1 MRDAAHSSLASI
13 IAVIW
18 LVIAP
23 AQSLAAKEAVDL
35 ELVLAVDISLS
46 MDIDEQRLQ
55 RDGYVAALRHPDV
68 IRAIRSGPQGKIALT
83 YMEWAG
89 HFIQTVLV
97 PWRVIANADDANAF
111 ADLLAAQPIRR
122 ARMTSISG
130 AIFEARKLFE
140 KSNVDSLRRV
150 IDVSGDGPNNSGT
163 TTLRARDAA
172 VKAGI
177 VINGLALVL
186 KRPDGPYSYF
196 DIPNLD
202 HYYADCVIGGPGS
215 FVLAVTNKSEFTT
228 AIRQKMIKEIAGL
241 QRPNDPSLEP
251 SRSKAGLVH
260 KTQLRLPPPTK
271 RRAKYDC
278 LIGEKRWDQYQSE
291 QW

>member
-1 MRDAAHSSLASI
+1 MIVAARSRLVLITAILFSVCALASP
-13 IAVIW
+13 
-18 LVIAP
+18 LT
-23 AQSLAAKEAVDL
+23 AKQAVDL

-46 MDIDEQRLQ
+46 MDADEQRLQ

-68 IRAIRSGPQGKIALT
+68 VRAIKSGPQGKIALT

-89 HFIQTVLV
+89 HIIQSVLV
-97 PWRVIANADDANAF
+97 PWHVIETADDASAF
-111 ADLLAAQPIRR
+111 ADKLAAQPLSR
-122 ARMTSISG
+122 ALMTSISG
-130 AIFEARKLFE
+130 AIFEGQKLFA
-140 KSNVDSLRRV
+140 KSNVESLRRV

-163 TTLRARDAA
+163 TAMRARDAA

-215 FVLAVTNKSEFTT
+215 FVLAVTDKSEFTT
-228 AIRQKMIKEIAGL
+228 AIRQKMIKEIADL
-241 QRPNDPSLEP
+241 RTKPVTPPRTPQVKLLHR
-251 SRSKAGLVH
+251 A
-260 KTQLRLPPPTK
+260 QLRLPPPSPK
-271 RRAKYDC
+271 RAKYDC
-278 LIGEKRWDQYQSE
+278 LIGEKLWEQYQRD

>member
-1 MRDAAHSSLASI
+1 MLAATRSCLLLMAAAITSAFVM
-13 IAVIW
+13 AK
-18 LVIAP
+18 P
-23 AQSLAAKEAVDL
+23 LAAKQAVDL

-46 MDIDEQRLQ
+46 MDADEQRLQ
-55 RDGYVAALRHPDV
+55 RDGYVAALRHADV
-68 IRAIRSGPQGKIALT
+68 IRAIQSGPQGKIALT

-89 HFIQTVLV
+89 HFIQSVIV
-97 PWRVIANADDANAF
+97 PWQVISNADEANAF
-111 ADLLAAQPIRR
+111 ADELAAKPLSR
-122 ARMTSISG
+122 ALMTSISG
-130 AIFEARKLFE
+130 AIFEGQKLFT
-140 KSNVDSLRRV
+140 KSNVESLRRV
-150 IDVSGDGPNNSGT
+150 IDVSGDGPNNSGAT
-163 TTLRARDAA
+163 AMLARDAA

-215 FVLAVTNKSEFTT
+215 FVLAVTDRAEFTT

-241 QRPNDPSLEP
+241 PASPAKPPRRASTSFLH
-251 SRSKAGLVH
+251 KA
-260 KTQLRLPPPTK
+260 QLRLPPPTK
-271 RRAKYDC
+271 RAKYDC
-278 LIGEKRWDQYQSE
+278 LIGEKLWDQYQRD

>member
-1 MRDAAHSSLASI
+1 MITAARSGSVLVVLVLATVLALSQ
-13 IAVIW
+13 
-18 LVIAP
+18 P
-23 AQSLAAKEAVDL
+23 LAAKQAVDL

-46 MDIDEQRLQ
+46 MDADEQRLQ

-68 IRAIRSGPQGKIALT
+68 IRAIQSGPNGKIALT

-89 HFIQTVLV
+89 HIIQQVLV
-97 PWRVIANADDANAF
+97 PWQVIATADDTNAF
-111 ADLLAAQPIRR
+111 ADKLAGKPLAR
-122 ARMTSISG
+122 ALMTSISG
-130 AIFEARKLFE
+130 AIIEGQKLFAT
-140 KSNVDSLRRV
+140 SNVESLRRV

-163 TTLRARDAA
+163 TAMRARDAA
-172 VKAGI
+172 VKAGV

-215 FVLAVTNKSEFTT
+215 FVLAVTDKTEFTT

-241 QRPNDPSLEP
+241 GRQPERAPAQH
-251 SRSKAGLVH
+251 KAGLLH
-260 KTQLRLPPPTK
+260 KAQLRLPPPTLN
-271 RRAKYDC
+271 RAKYDC
-278 LIGEKRWDQYQSE
+278 LIGEKLWEQYQRD

>member
-1 MRDAAHSSLASI
+1 MLAAARANYVLITVVLCSLLALS
-13 IAVIW
+13 
-18 LVIAP
+18 P
-23 AQSLAAKEAVDL
+23 SHAAKEAVDL

-46 MDIDEQRLQ
+46 MDADEQRLQ

-68 IRAIRSGPQGKIALT
+68 IRAIQSGPQGKIALT

-89 HFIQTVLV
+89 HFIQQVLV
-97 PWRVIANADDANAF
+97 PWHVIASADDANEF
-111 ADLLAAQPIRR
+111 ADKLAAKPLAR
-122 ARMTSISG
+122 ALMTSISG
-130 AIFEARKLFE
+130 AISEGQKLFA
-140 KSNVDSLRRV
+140 KSNVESLRRV

-163 TTLRARDAA
+163 TAMLARDAA
-172 VKAGI
+172 VKEGI

-215 FVLAVTNKSEFTT
+215 FVLAVTDKKEFTT
-228 AIRQKMIKEIAGL
+228 AIRQKMIKEIADL
-241 QRPNDPSLEP
+241 PKQQRQPLIPSGNKL
-251 SRSKAGLVH
+251 LH
-260 KTQLRLPPPTK
+260 KTQLRLPPPTNG
-271 RRAKYDC
+271 RPKYDC
-278 LIGEKRWDQYQSE
+278 LIGEKLWEQYQRD

>member
-1 MRDAAHSSLASI
+1 MFAATRSCLVLIS
-13 IAVIW
+13 AVIC
-18 LVIAP
+18 LILMCAP
-23 AQSLAAKEAVDL
+23 AQAAKQPVDL

-46 MDIDEQRLQ
+46 MDVDEQRLQ

-89 HFIQTVLV
+89 HFFQTVLV
-97 PWRVIANADDANAF
+97 PWQIISTANDANAF
-111 ADLLAAQPIRR
+111 ADKLAAKPVSR
-122 ARMTSISG
+122 ALMTSISG
-130 AIFEARKLFE
+130 AIFEGQKLFA

-163 TTLRARDAA
+163 TAMRARDAA

-177 VINGLALVL
+177 VVNGLALVL

-215 FVLAVTNKSEFTT
+215 FVLAVKDKGEFTT

-241 QRPNDPSLEP
+241 PAPLPQPSPQERAKLLH
-251 SRSKAGLVH
+251 KA
-260 KTQLRLPPPTK
+260 QLRLPPPTG
-271 RRAKYDC
+271 RAKYDC
-278 LIGEKRWDQYQSE
+278 LIGEKLWEQYQRD